1 MPGTHRLRS
10 MYSLLVRLER
20 LKEQNKVAE
29 YEPFFEVC
37 VVSTKAIIELI
48 QNKVEASRPLTKA
61 TERRVEK
68 LYLEGY
74 SNIAI
79 AKLCGIGTRQVWQ
92 ISRKR
97 GLFKKARSKPL
108 PLFSHI
114 PTPTQE

>member
-1 MPGTHRLRS
+1 

-97 GLFKKARSKPL
+97 GLFKRTKNKPL